1 MEIKILGLD
10 PSMSNFGM
18 AMGLLNLND
27 GSLNQLNLNLIEAPA
42 EPKNKGVRQNSMDLE
57 RARSIYNRMT
67 ETIEA
72 FKPDIICVE
81 IPVGSQSARA
91 MASYGMCIGLLASI
105 QVPLIQVTPAEVK
118 LAACKS
124 KVATKQQMIE
134 WATNAYP
141 SANWCK
147 RKLKGDIVLTDKN
160 EHLADAL
167 GAIYAGVKTDQF
179 KQLRAVYSKG
189 ISQ

>member
-18 AMGLLNLND
+18 AMGLLNLGD

-42 EPKNKGVRQNSMDLE
+42 EPKNKSVRQNSMDLE

-67 ETIEA
+67 ETIEL

-91 MASYGMCIGLLASI
+91 MASYGMCIGLIASI

-124 KVATKQQMIE
+124 KVATKQQMID
-134 WATNAYP
+134 WAASTYP
-141 SANWCK
+141 DANWCK
-147 RKLKGDIVLTDKN
+147 RKLKGVQVLTDKN

-167 GAIYAGVKTDQF
+167 GAIYAGVRTDQF
-179 KQLRAVYSKG
+179 KQLRAVFSKG
-189 ISQ
+189 K